1 MYPIHDA
8 DPLLLSATTLAAKRG
23 PAALAGI
30 VAAAELIAGSLPSGQ
45 RLAESFASL
54 SRNGLI
60 RAEGDGFALTPAGER
75 LMADQPKK
83 GTSDQRLFHL
93 REGLA
98 TFPAKGAE
106 AEILV
111 TTAALAQAVAAH
123 ESGTAGSRKNL
134 LVPKPK
140 EADRT
145 LARPGQRQ
153 RKPPPVRRRKT

>member
-8 DPLLLSATTLAAKRG
+8 DPLLLFATALAAKRG
-23 PAALAGI
+23 PAQLAGI

-60 RAEGDGFALTPAGER
+60 QAEGDGFALTPAGER

-93 REGLA
+93 REGIA
-98 TFPAKGAE
+98 AFPAKGTE
-106 AEILV
+106 AEVVV
-111 TTAALAQAVAAH
+111 TTAALAKAVATHQAGALG
-123 ESGTAGSRKNL
+123 SGKNL
-134 LVPKPK
+134 LMPKPK
-140 EADRT
+140 ETDRNQ
-145 LARPGQRQ
+145 ARPGQRQ
-153 RKPPPVRRRKT
+153 RKPLPARKRKT

>member
-60 RAEGDGFALTPAGER
+60 RAEGDGFALTPASER

-93 REGLA
+93 REALA
-98 TFPAKGAE
+98 AFPAKGAE
-106 AEILV
+106 AEVVV
-111 TTAALAQAVAAH
+111 TTAALAKAVAAH
-123 ESGTAGSRKNL
+123 EASTAGSAKNL

-145 LARPGQRQ
+145 QARPGQRQ
-153 RKPPPVRRRKT
+153 RKPLPARKRKA